1 MKKILLLISFLF
13 LSIILSACKS
23 EDDYFSYSI
32 FGNIIGYYGKS
43 DEIIIPEE
51 NNGTII
57 NSVYLPSCIHAKK
70 LYIPKTVSSI
80 SIDYK
85 NIDIDE
91 IYYDGSIN
99 YWVNNVYGGYSS
111 DFIPAEKMF
120 FKDDDGSYYCLA
132 DKPLVLS
139 YVEKIEANKLN
150 FSVDK
155 IYIKSD
161 LKYVESAAFGIRR
174 FDHPFEQM
182 YYFKGLRDWCNNVNL
197 SNSLGNFA
205 TKEFYVFEDGEYKLV
220 DKLVIPSGVE
230 TIEKYQFSHLQYIE
244 EIEINE
250 GVKFVHPYAFENCY
264 NVKKVTLP
272 YSLKGI
278 EEYFN
283 SVFDIEFI
291 YI

>member
-1 MKKILLLISFLF
+1 MFMVAIVRILF
-13 LSIILSACKS
+13 LQK
-23 EDDYFSYSI
+23 
-32 FGNIIGYYGKS
+32 
-43 DEIIIPEE
+43 
-51 NNGTII
+51 
-57 NSVYLPSCIHAKK
+57 
-70 LYIPKTVSSI
+70 
-80 SIDYK
+80 
-85 NIDIDE
+85 
-91 IYYDGSIN
+91 
-99 YWVNNVYGGYSS
+99 
-111 DFIPAEKMF
+111 KMF

-230 TIEKYQFSHLQYIE
+230 AIEKYQFSHLQYIE

-272 YSLKGI
+272 YNLKGI
-278 EEYFN
+278 EKYFN
-283 SVFDIEFI
+283 SVFDIDFI
-291 YI
+291 YV